1 MKSRNRVFYDNTL
14 LEHRRFGKNTVW
26 EHPLLAEKITLSGND
41 GDDAPNYHEK
51 RVISDLQKL
60 KDIEE

>member
-1 MKSRNRVFYDNTL
+1 MRSGDRAIAFDGSSL
-14 LEHRRFGKNTVW
+14 DFLEAKLQQALQL
-26 EHPLLAEKITLSGND
+26 PEKITLSGND

-60 KDIEE
+60 KEIEE